1 MSKVRRRAAF
11 STTAVLLAL
20 SLITF
25 AAVPTEA
32 WARPASSYHE
42 SNQGEVD
49 KKSSLWTKIMKA
61 LKVHIVRPVAEIV
74 AGGGS
79 SPVCH

>member
-1 MSKVRRRAAF
+1 MSKVRQRNAF

-25 AAVPTEA
+25 AVVPTEA
-32 WARPASSYHE
+32 SARPGSSYHE

-49 KKSSLWTKIMKA
+49 KSSLWTKIMTA
-61 LKVHIVRPVAEIV
+61 LKVHIVRPVAEV
-74 AGGGS
+74 VTGGGS
-79 SPVCH
+79 SSVCH

>member
-1 MSKVRRRAAF
+1 MSKVRRQAAF
-11 STTAVLLAL
+11 STTAVVLAL

-32 WARPASSYHE
+32 WARPGSSYHE

-49 KKSSLWTKIMKA
+49 KSSLWTKIMKA
-61 LKVHIVRPVAEIV
+61 LKVHIVRPVAE
-74 AGGGS
+74 AATGRGS